1 MKDNLHKIAKRYN
14 REEDW
19 RNFRAQRNLVNKIN
33 KANKSK
39 YYNFRLDIDPKD
51 NGGEEK
57 YNNEVRSKVMCGTF
71 KNLTNSSKQIP
82 PRVILYNGNLITSI
96 KKL

>member
-51 NGGEEK
+51 NGGK
-57 YNNEVRSKVMCGTF
+57 KNIITRLDLKLCGGH
-71 KNLTNSSKQIP
+71 SRI
-82 PRVILYNGNLITSI
+82 
-96 KKL
+96 